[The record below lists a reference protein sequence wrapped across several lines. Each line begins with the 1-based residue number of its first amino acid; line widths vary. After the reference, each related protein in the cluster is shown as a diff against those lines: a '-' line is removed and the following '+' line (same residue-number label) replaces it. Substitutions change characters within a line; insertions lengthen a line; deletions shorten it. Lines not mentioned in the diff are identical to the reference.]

1 MIDWAPTIQ
10 PTSRIPS
17 LRSSHVV
24 DRPVQPLARLLISNI
39 SPSIRLIIN
48 TNISKNISAISYIS
62 FPDRLWP
69 ESLCNVLH
77 SSVIHINSQTS
88 WSPVWHA
95 EGRGEGLGG
104 TILECRNGLDCQEL
118 LYLLIC
124 IKYKHIHSVT
134 KLGVNCVLVNF
145 WKIYP

>member
-39 SPSIRLIIN
+39 FLSIRLIIN
-48 TNISKNISAISYIS
+48 TNISKNIPAISNAS

-77 SSVIHINSQTS
+77 SWVIHINSQTS
-88 WSPVWHA
+88 WSSAWQGG
-95 EGRGEGLGG
+95 GRGGGEGA
-104 TILECRNGLDCQEL
+104 ILECRNGLDCQEL

-124 IKYKHIHSVT
+124 IKYKHVHSVT
-134 KLGVNCVLVNF
+134 ELGVNCVLVNF